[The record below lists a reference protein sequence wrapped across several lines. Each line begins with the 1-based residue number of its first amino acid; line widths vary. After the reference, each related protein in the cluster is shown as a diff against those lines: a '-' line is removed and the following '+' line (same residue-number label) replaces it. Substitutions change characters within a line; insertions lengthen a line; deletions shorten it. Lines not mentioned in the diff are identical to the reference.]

1 MFATL
6 YLLVQS
12 RKFWVGTITV
22 FAMAISVLL
31 VTLGKIDVSAL
42 VPTITGV
49 GTIGATLIGSIA
61 WEDASKAKAE
71 TQAATTIA
79 VAKLASVPPPPVVPG
94 GHILLTARQAVI
106 LQNKAHGM
114 SVDTSELLD
123 ANAAIATQLTNPVK
137 S

>member
-49 GTIGATLIGSIA
+49 GTIGA
-61 WEDASKAKAE
+61 K
-71 TQAATTIA
+71 
-79 VAKLASVPPPPVVPG
+79 P
-94 GHILLTARQAVI
+94 
-106 LQNKAHGM
+106 
-114 SVDTSELLD
+114 
-123 ANAAIATQLTNPVK
+123 
-137 S
+137 